1 MSLIQ
6 WDSSYSVNVELI
18 DEQHKI
24 LVTMINDLYDAMN
37 DGKEKEFL
45 KKLIN
50 KISVYAA
57 MHFAR
62 EENYFDMFG
71 YPDAERHK
79 KNHLDFEDKVTE
91 FEDDFAKGRQDLSM
105 DIMKFLS
112 DWLLAHIKGSDQ
124 KYTSFL
130 NERGVK

>member
-1 MSLIQ
+1 MSLIK
-6 WDSSYSVNVELI
+6 WDPSFSVNVELI
-18 DEQHKI
+18 DEQHKM
-24 LVTMINDLYDAMN
+24 LVKMINELYDAMN
-37 DGKEKEFL
+37 TGKEKSIL
-45 KKLIN
+45 NKLIN

-71 YPDAERHK
+71 YPDAELHK
-79 KNHLDFEDKVTE
+79 KQHLDFEDKVTE
-91 FEDDFAKGRQDLSM
+91 FENDFAKGRQDLSM

-124 KYTSFL
+124 KYSSFL
-130 NERGVK
+130 NERGIR